1 MSKIMTDVHL
11 GVRTDGQLGVRYD
24 RPRPGHDQ
32 HLGGVSLE
40 LSGGVVFALFPTPE
54 DAKRI
59 GRALFDRGVEWEN
72 DLAGEDG
79 HDTSEQETEV
89 VYPDPDLLREQAI
102 ASAQGAL

>member
-1 MSKIMTDVHL
+1 MSESVMTDVHV

-24 RPRPGHDQ
+24 APRPGHDQ

-40 LSGGVVFALFPTPE
+40 LSGGAVFALFTTPD

-59 GRALFDRGVEWEN
+59 GRQLFDRGVEWEN
-72 DLAGEDG
+72 ALAEESSPSD
-79 HDTSEQETEV
+79 EPEP
-89 VYPDPDLLREQAI
+89 VYPDPDVLREQAI